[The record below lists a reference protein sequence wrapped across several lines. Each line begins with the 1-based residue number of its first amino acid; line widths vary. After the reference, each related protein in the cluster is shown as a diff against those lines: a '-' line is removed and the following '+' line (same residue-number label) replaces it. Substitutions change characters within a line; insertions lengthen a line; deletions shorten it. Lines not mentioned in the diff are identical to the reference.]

1 MRTVDRLRIRAPASR
16 VFAAATAVERW
27 PDILPHYRW
36 VTRQG
41 REQDAEIVEMAAWR
55 QFGLF
60 RYPTWWRS
68 RMWTDPAGRAIRY
81 HHIAGLTK
89 GMDVEWRLEADGN
102 ETEVT
107 IVHQWDGP
115 AWPLIKRPAADWV
128 IGPLFIS
135 AIASRTLAGI
145 GRFAE
150 LAESDG

>member
-1 MRTVDRLRIRAPASR
+1 
-16 VFAAATAVERW
+16 
-27 PDILPHYRW
+27 
-36 VTRQG
+36 
-41 REQDAEIVEMAAWR
+41 
-55 QFGLF
+55 
-60 RYPTWWRS
+60 
-68 RMWTDPAGRAIRY
+68 
-81 HHIAGLTK
+81 
-89 GMDVEWRLEADGN
+89 MDVEWRLEADGN

-150 LAESDG
+150 SAESNG

>member
-16 VFAAATAVERW
+16 VFAAAVAVERW

-36 VTRQG
+36 VIRKG
-41 REQDAEIVEMAAWR
+41 READAEIVEMAAWR

-60 RYPTWWRS
+60 KYPTWWQS

-81 HHIAGLTK
+81 QHIAGITK
-89 GMDVEWRLEADGN
+89 GMDVEWRLEADGD

-107 IVHQWDGP
+107 ITHQWDGP
-115 AWPLIKRPAADWV
+115 AWPLVRRPAADWV
-128 IGPLFIS
+128 IGPLFVS

-150 LAESDG
+150 SQ